1 MLVRV
6 VLDTNV
12 IIAGLM
18 SKTGASNRVLQLS
31 SDGQFEY
38 ALSDALGY
46 EYEEVLY
53 RMFSRLTLNE
63 TQISLFLAFMAQK
76 AYVQPLYFRWRPQL
90 KDPKDE
96 HVLELAINAR
106 AVYIVTFNRKDFVG
120 SERFGVKVISPAEFL
135 NLLEP
140 PVIPIKGE

>member
-1 MLVRV
+1 MPVRV

-18 SKTGASNRVLQLS
+18 SRTGASNRVLQLAS
-31 SDGQFEY
+31 EGQFEY

-53 RMFSRLTLNE
+53 RMLSRLTLNE
-63 TQISLFLAFMAQK
+63 AQIPLFLAFMAQK

-106 AVYIVTFNRKDFVG
+106 AGYIVTFNRKDFVG

-135 NLLEP
+135 KLLEP
-140 PVIPIKGE
+140 SATSTQGE